1 MSDFKLN
8 KPRREWLDALTATGS
23 VRFVTDEALQVAN
36 AHGWN
41 GIPLWFRSSSCP
53 FKKGRGFWDIS
64 AYVNGE
70 TAPLPAPPSVIGLK
84 GGANAPTPA
93 PAVESVPAS
102 PVMQMAGA
110 EARIVPEKMEGYVK
124 WGHHKTVATIL
135 ASGEFY
141 PGYVT
146 GLSGNGKTTMIM
158 QAAAD
163 ANREIYR
170 VNITAQTDE
179 DDLIGGFRLLNGDT
193 VWVDGPAVVAAKKGA
208 ILLLDEID
216 LGGPALM
223 CLQPLLEGNGIFV
236 KKTGEYVVPAA
247 GFNIFATANT
257 KGKGDETGS
266 FAHTGIMNE
275 AMLDRFP
282 VTLEQPYATEATEK
296 KILKGK
302 CQKFGVDVKAEEN
315 FIADLVA
322 WANNIRKSYEVG
334 ASTEIITTRR
344 LESIMKAFAIFG
356 NHAKAIE
363 RGISRFDEQTKAD
376 MLKLYEKISGE
387 RATATIEEVNDL
399 TQSARVNL
407 NVPYAAKEEAKAY
420 GAKWDDVERTW
431 YTTGENY
438 AQHKDFF
445 DGYAPT
451 ASQENTNACPW

>member
-8 KPRREWLDALTATGS
+8 KPRREWLDALSATGS

-70 TAPLPAPPSVIGLK
+70 AAPAAAPAPV
-84 GGANAPTPA
+84 TPA

-282 VTLEQPYATEATEK
+282 VTLEQPYATEATET
-296 KILKGK
+296 KILEGK
-302 CQKFGVDVKAEEN
+302 ASNFGVD
-315 FIADLVA
+315 
-322 WANNIRKSYEVG
+322 
-334 ASTEIITTRR
+334 
-344 LESIMKAFAIFG
+344 
-356 NHAKAIE
+356 
-363 RGISRFDEQTKAD
+363 
-376 MLKLYEKISGE
+376 
-387 RATATIEEVNDL
+387 
-399 TQSARVNL
+399 
-407 NVPYAAKEEAKAY
+407 
-420 GAKWDDVERTW
+420 
-431 YTTGENY
+431 
-438 AQHKDFF
+438 
-445 DGYAPT
+445 
-451 ASQENTNACPW
+451 AC